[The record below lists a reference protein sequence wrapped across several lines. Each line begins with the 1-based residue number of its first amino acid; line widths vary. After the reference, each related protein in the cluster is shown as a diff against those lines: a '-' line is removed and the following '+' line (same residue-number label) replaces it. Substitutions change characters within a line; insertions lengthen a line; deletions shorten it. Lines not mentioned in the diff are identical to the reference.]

1 MRKMQD
7 DQIDN
12 DRWRIEED
20 ENAQM
25 TKPLVQSLEESINI
39 IEKLVNNIEAYH
51 SVVKQKCK
59 QLYKN
64 GGSLPEKIEE

>member
-1 MRKMQD
+1 MMRKMQD

-12 DRWRIEED
+12 DRWRQEED

-25 TKPLVQSLEESINI
+25 TKPLVQSLEESISI

-51 SVVKQKCK
+51 SVVK
-59 QLYKN
+59 
-64 GGSLPEKIEE
+64 